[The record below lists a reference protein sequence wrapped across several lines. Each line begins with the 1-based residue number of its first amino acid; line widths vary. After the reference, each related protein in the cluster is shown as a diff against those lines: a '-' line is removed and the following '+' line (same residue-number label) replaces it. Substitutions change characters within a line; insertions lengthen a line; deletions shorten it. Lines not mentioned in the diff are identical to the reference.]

1 MCPGAAAATG
11 FHTGEGG
18 LSSTRPFASDNQQA
32 VDDENQGARATEG
45 ARWPAGMR
53 YAHYG
58 LDLEGWRESGCKVAR
73 IKRVSEFASN

>member
-53 YAHYG
+53 TTG
-58 LDLEGWRESGCKVAR
+58 LIWKAGGSLDAK
-73 IKRVSEFASN
+73 